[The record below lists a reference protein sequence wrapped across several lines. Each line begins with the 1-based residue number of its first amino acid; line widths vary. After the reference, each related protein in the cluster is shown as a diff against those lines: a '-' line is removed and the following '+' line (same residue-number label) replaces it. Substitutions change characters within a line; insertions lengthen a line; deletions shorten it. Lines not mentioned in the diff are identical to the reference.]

1 MPTTPINVAEARKAV
16 QYTGTNSAEIAAL
29 IDDFTVTNE
38 TATTLTFTSGGLS
51 LTVPRD
57 GYLVY
62 FQGKVAAEDVFANA
76 DDFHDVYAD
85 LAATAGHVHQIV
97 LTSGPAMPVPGD
109 E

>member
-29 IDDFTVTNE
+29 IYDFTVTNE
-38 TATTLTFTSGGLS
+38 TATTLTFTSAGQTMS
-51 LTVPRD
+51 VARD

-62 FQGKVAAEDVFANA
+62 FQGKVAPEDVFANA
-76 DDFHDVYAD
+76 DDFHDVYSD
-85 LAATAGHVHQIV
+85 LAATAGHVHEVI
-97 LTSGPAMPVPGD
+97 LTSGPAKAVPGD

>member
-1 MPTTPINVAEARKAV
+1 MPTTPINVAEARRAV

-38 TATTLTFTSGGLS
+38 TATELTFTSGGQSLS
-51 LTVPRD
+51 VLRN

-62 FQGKVAAEDVFANA
+62 FQGKVAAEDIFANA

-85 LAATAGHVHQIV
+85 LAETSGHVHDLI
-97 LTSGPAMPVPGD
+97 LTSGPAKTATPAP
-109 E
+109 